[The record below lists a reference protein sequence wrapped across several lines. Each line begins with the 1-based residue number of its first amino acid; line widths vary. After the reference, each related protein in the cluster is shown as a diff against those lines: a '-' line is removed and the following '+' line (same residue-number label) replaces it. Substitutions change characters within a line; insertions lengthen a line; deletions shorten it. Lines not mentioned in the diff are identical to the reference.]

1 MSVTFLSE
9 LSACNLQTVYG
20 QNLWRINQI
29 CSGRLENFRESYRY
43 SLAPKDEEWR
53 IPLVK
58 ELLEVKWNT
67 AEIENIGDEPDL
79 VDTVL
84 IDLCSS

>member
-1 MSVTFLSE
+1 M
-9 LSACNLQTVYG
+9 G
-20 QNLWRINQI
+20 KI
-29 CSGRLENFRESYRY
+29 CGRLDKFRESYRY

-67 AEIENIGDEPDL
+67 AEIENIADEPDL
-79 VDTVL
+79 VDEFLV
-84 IDLCSS
+84 IFVPPDLGWP